1 MNTYGKLKMWTRQN
15 ATAIVIP
22 PPIAP
27 AGWCMATTSAHVP
40 RDSRD
45 LDTWAS
51 VKRVQ
56 PPPTSHSLA
65 THSRVQPAL
74 STQVIRK
81 SAAFQGV
88 IASALMDMKEHL
100 KTETIVHSA
109 VVMH

>member
-22 PPIAP
+22 PPIVP

-51 VKRVQ
+51 VKVLNKILR
-56 PPPTSHSLA
+56 PPFCVISL
-65 THSRVQPAL
+65 
-74 STQVIRK
+74 K
-81 SAAFQGV
+81 
-88 IASALMDMKEHL
+88 
-100 KTETIVHSA
+100 
-109 VVMH
+109 

>member
-22 PPIAP
+22 PPIVP

-51 VKRVQ
+51 VKV
-56 PPPTSHSLA
+56 L
-65 THSRVQPAL
+65 
-74 STQVIRK
+74 
-81 SAAFQGV
+81 
-88 IASALMDMKEHL
+88 
-100 KTETIVHSA
+100 TE
-109 VVMH
+109 